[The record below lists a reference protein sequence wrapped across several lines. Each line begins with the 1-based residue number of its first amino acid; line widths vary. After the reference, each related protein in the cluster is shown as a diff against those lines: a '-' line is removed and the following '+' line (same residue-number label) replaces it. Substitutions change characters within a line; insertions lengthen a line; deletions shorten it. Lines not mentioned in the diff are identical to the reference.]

1 MCHIL
6 ATTIIVVLAACIT
19 IATIVV
25 ISRRRGRS
33 SKRSEQPSTNPID
46 NKSPNFEHFRP
57 DFFLHYRNENAS
69 LFIAFSIG
77 IFAVLR
83 LFENE
88 NISWFEWSVYTTAY
102 WTFQLLLGYA
112 VMNWIFTT
120 RIVDKLHREFNEKID
135 NSKPWNE
142 IGRWTNKPI
151 FIKRFYDTFWR
162 NFEDT
167 SLEWITL
174 VLIFGGGALAFLLFL
189 VVALPDQASF
199 ISENVPL
206 LGHYITADCV
216 ISM

>member
-1 MCHIL
+1 M
-6 ATTIIVVLAACIT
+6 
-19 IATIVV
+19 
-25 ISRRRGRS
+25 
-33 SKRSEQPSTNPID
+33 
-46 NKSPNFEHFRP
+46 
-57 DFFLHYRNENAS
+57 
-69 LFIAFSIG
+69 
-77 IFAVLR
+77 LR

-88 NISWFEWSVYTTAY
+88 NISWFEWSVYTAAY

-151 FIKRFYDTFWR
+151 FIKHFYDKFWR

-189 VVALPDQASF
+189 VIALPDQASF

-206 LGHYITADCV
+206 LGRYIIADC
-216 ISM
+216 